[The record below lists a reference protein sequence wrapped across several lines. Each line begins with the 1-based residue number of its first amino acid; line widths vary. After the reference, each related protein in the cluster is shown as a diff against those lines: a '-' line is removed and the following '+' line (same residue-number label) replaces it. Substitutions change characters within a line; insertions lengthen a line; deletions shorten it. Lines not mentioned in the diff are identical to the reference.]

1 MGAIRHYLVVFVCLF
16 VFFLTVYSGTAER
29 IFNWRG
35 GGGGRGLENDHRS
48 GKFVGGSGG
57 ILPQKIVKS
66 RTSEMAFSTLSMKYF
81 FKKLNLDKV

>member
-16 VFFLTVYSGTAER
+16 VFFDSLFRDGGTY
-29 IFNWRG
+29 FQL
-35 GGGGRGLENDHRS
+35 GGRLENDHRS

-57 ILPQKIVKS
+57 ILPEKIFKS
-66 RTSEMAFSTLSMKYF
+66 RASEMAFSTLSMKYF